1 MKWTIKWAVLFR
13 ETRAKLKLLLIV
25 GVKFLVSAF
34 IDKIS
39 MTNRWTDIQ
48 SEFSCDFFFKFQK
61 RIALR
66 QTEQPIRIF
75 GTSYSACY
83 NHENQADRQLCHTF
97 SKPCSEV
104 KWFIWNILPQL
115 RLKLLLHTFQCI
127 AMQWLC
133 IIFYHSVLLQIQEKR
148 NWDYKPLC
156 IQNCRAPLL
165 LLCLWLRNEHGT
177 GEDERQRCLSP
188 VCL

>member
-1 MKWTIKWAVLFR
+1 MGRTFQRNSRQAKTFADCRSEISGISFYWQNKYDKSLNRYSIRIQLWLF
-13 ETRAKLKLLLIV
+13 
-25 GVKFLVSAF
+25 FL
-34 IDKIS
+34 
-39 MTNRWTDIQ
+39 
-48 SEFSCDFFFKFQK
+48 KFQK
-61 RIALR
+61 QIALR

-177 GEDERQRCLSP
+177 GEHERQRCLSP